1 MEQQDINYEFNQAW
15 KRLKDTFIGFFLAF
29 LVFLFINKCTGDVSP
44 SVATTKIKEEKGKFE
59 SVKPL
64 NVPINSNS
72 LGVATKEKT
81 RGANRILLKGQNLTK
96 IDKSDNDKWSNST
109 TLENEDYIAEL
120 EKENE
125 QLSRAYYLANN
136 SIKKLMFEKAN
147 QLNRFSQTFDDEKV
161 KIDVSG
167 VSRGTVESIKAE
179 YTIKERQIPTKEQI
193 FALRGGLEVGSQLPI
208 SSPIFKGNIEFE
220 NKKGN
225 SFSYGYD
232 TNKTHWI
239 GAKMTVFRIKK

>member
-1 MEQQDINYEFNQAW
+1 MENQDINYEFNQSL
-15 KRLKDTFIGFFLAF
+15 KRLKDTFIGFLIAF
-29 LVFLFINKCTGDVSP
+29 FVFLFIHKYTCDVSP
-44 SVATTKIKEEKGKFE
+44 SVAMTKIKEEKGKFE
-59 SVKPL
+59 AIK
-64 NVPINSNS
+64 PINIPIMANS
-72 LGVATKEKT
+72 PQLK
-81 RGANRILLKGQNLTK
+81 KGQKVSKNV
-96 IDKSDNDKWSNST
+96 KSENDKWTNST
-109 TLENEDYIAEL
+109 TLENEYYIAEL

-125 QLSRAYYLANN
+125 QLSRAYYLAND
-136 SIKKLMFEKAN
+136 SVKKLMFEKAN
-147 QLNRFSQTFDDEKV
+147 ELNKFSQTFDDDKV

-167 VSRGTVESIKAE
+167 VSRGTVESIKAD
-179 YTIKERQIPTKEQI
+179 YTIKEKQIPTKEQI

>member
-1 MEQQDINYEFNQAW
+1 MENQDINYEFNQNL
-15 KRLKDTFIGFFLAF
+15 KRLKDTFIGFLIAF
-29 LVFLFINKCTGDVSP
+29 FVFLFIHKCTGDLSP
-44 SVATTKIKEEKGKFE
+44 LVATTKIKEQKGKFE

-64 NVPINSNS
+64 NVPINSIS
-72 LGVATKEKT
+72 LGVATNKKT
-81 RGANRILLKGQNLTK
+81 RGANGVVGKEQNFSK
-96 IDKSDNDKWSNST
+96 KDNS
-109 TLENEDYIAEL
+109 ENEDYISEL

-125 QLSRAYYLANN
+125 YLSRAYYLA
-136 SIKKLMFEKAN
+136 SDSVKKLMFEKAN
-147 QLNRFSQTFDDEKV
+147 QLNRFTQTFDDEKV

-167 VSRGTVESIKAE
+167 VSRGTVESIKAD
-179 YTIKERQIPTKEQI
+179 YTIKEKQIPTKEQI

>member
-1 MEQQDINYEFNQAW
+1 MENQDINYEFNQSL
-15 KRLKDTFIGFFLAF
+15 KRLKDTFMGFFLAF
-29 LVFLFINKCTGDVSP
+29 LTFLFIHKCTGDVSP

-59 SVKPL
+59 AIK
-64 NVPINSNS
+64 PINIPIMANS
-72 LGVATKEKT
+72 PQLK
-81 RGANRILLKGQNLTK
+81 KGQKLSKNN
-96 IDKSDNDKWSNST
+96 KSENDKWSNST

-125 QLSRAYYLANN
+125 QLSRAYYLAND
-136 SIKKLMFEKAN
+136 SVKKLMFEKAN
-147 QLNRFSQTFDDEKV
+147 QLNKFSQTFDDDKV

-167 VSRGTVESIKAE
+167 VSRGTVESIKAD

-220 NKKGN
+220 NRKGN

>member
-1 MEQQDINYEFNQAW
+1 MENQNTDYEFNQSL
-15 KRLKDTFIGFFLAF
+15 KRLKDTFIGFLIAF
-29 LVFLFINKCTGDVSP
+29 FVFLFIHKCTGDLSP
-44 SVATTKIKEEKGKFE
+44 SVATTKIKEQKGKFE

-64 NVPINSNS
+64 NVPINSIS

-81 RGANRILLKGQNLTK
+81 RGANGILTKGQNFSK
-96 IDKSDNDKWSNST
+96 KDNS
-109 TLENEDYIAEL
+109 ENEDYIAEL

-125 QLSRAYYLANN
+125 QLSRTYYLAND
-136 SIKKLMFEKAN
+136 SVKKLMFEKAN
-147 QLNRFSQTFDDEKV
+147 QLNKFSQTFDDEKV